1 MRTFSQEEMAYALIW
16 CKNLQRNFGASVKS
30 IKERSELQAALFAES
45 ILEQHCSGT
54 TCSPILKTNKP
65 DQLQQRAHV
74 RLDFPKP
81 LDYERDILIPSGWDP
96 RTYGIPEDIVTQV
109 DSVTLYTLVSTV
121 EALLSSG
128 ITDPYELYQYIHV
141 SEVGTCIG
149 SGLGGVSSL
158 QKMFSG
164 RQTNSD
170 IQKDVLQETFI
181 NTTGA
186 WVNILLLS
194 AAGPLRTPV
203 GAFATAI
210 ESLELGYET
219 IATGKALFCLVGG
232 CDVFSPETSREFANM
247 KATVN
252 TEDELA
258 RNRAPHEMSRPTTS
272 TRTGFVESEGAGIQ
286 VLTTAGLTLQMGL
299 PIRGIVAFV
308 NTSSDKAG
316 RSAPAPGRGVLTNA
330 KQVSSRVPSP
340 LLSIRYRR
348 KRLEVR
354 LRQITEAREMALQDL
369 DFEVSAVAAQDPT
382 VNVDAY
388 VHERR
393 EQLLTDFT
401 REESEARFKLGNN
414 FWCNDPHIA
423 PLSGALATWGLTINE
438 LTAASFHG
446 TSTVLNDKNESSVI
460 QTQLRSLG
468 RRPGN
473 LLLSV
478 FQKYLTGHS
487 KCAARAWMFN
497 GALQMLESGLVPG
510 SRNADNID
518 AALKEFDIIAYIQR
532 PIRVGDMK
540 AVCLTS
546 FGFGQ
551 KGAQAIVVHLRYLFA
566 TLAEEDFQAYTDR
579 CNVRQKK
586 ADMYFYEGMNGNSLF
601 RAKAAPPWEPANETA
616 TYLDPTARFP
626 ST

>member
-1 MRTFSQEEMAYALIW
+1 
-16 CKNLQRNFGASVKS
+16 
-30 IKERSELQAALFAES
+30 
-45 ILEQHCSGT
+45 
-54 TCSPILKTNKP
+54 
-65 DQLQQRAHV
+65 
-74 RLDFPKP
+74 
-81 LDYERDILIPSGWDP
+81 
-96 RTYGIPEDIVTQV
+96 
-109 DSVTLYTLVSTV
+109 
-121 EALLSSG
+121 
-128 ITDPYELYQYIHV
+128 
-141 SEVGTCIG
+141 
-149 SGLGGVSSL
+149 
-158 QKMFSG
+158 
-164 RQTNSD
+164 
-170 IQKDVLQETFI
+170 
-181 NTTGA
+181 
-186 WVNILLLS
+186 
-194 AAGPLRTPV
+194 
-203 GAFATAI
+203 
-210 ESLELGYET
+210 
-219 IATGKALFCLVGG
+219 
-232 CDVFSPETSREFANM
+232 M

-252 TEDELA
+252 TEEELA
-258 RNRAPHEMSRPTTS
+258 RGRAPHEMSRPTTS
-272 TRTGFVESEGAGIQ
+272 TRKGFVESEGAGIQ
-286 VLTTAGLTLQMGL
+286 VLTTAALALQMGL

-316 RSAPAPGRGVLTNA
+316 RSVPAPVRGVLTNA

-340 LLSIRYRR
+340 LLSIRNRR
-348 KRLEVR
+348 KRLEFR
-354 LRQITEAREMALQDL
+354 LRQITEASEMALQDL
-369 DFEVSAVAAQDPT
+369 DFEVSAVAAQNPT
-382 VNVDAY
+382 VDVDAY

-393 EQLLTDFT
+393 QQLLIDFT

-414 FWCNDPHIA
+414 FWCNDHHIA
-423 PLSGALATWGLTINE
+423 PLSGALATWGLTIND

-460 QTQLRSLG
+460 QTQLRSLR

-487 KCAARAWMFN
+487 KGAAGAWMLN

-510 SRNADNID
+510 NRNADNID

-551 KGAQAIVVHLRYLFA
+551 KVAQAIVVHPRYLFA

-616 TYLDPTARFP
+616 TYLDPTPRFP